1 MPRPILIDLY
11 FTLIE
16 PDPGLQWFNASAELL
31 GIAPAVLRDAS
42 MPSFNDR
49 MIGTITTPE
58 EVIDHALAQLGRR
71 VDRQTYAQLVARRW
85 EFFHGLRL
93 YADVMP
99 TLTTLRTRGHQLAL
113 VTNCSAETEVALD
126 RLGLRPLFDVLAL
139 SCAVK
144 AAKPDPAIYQY
155 ALDGLGIDPATAVYV
170 GDGDTEEH
178 AGAAG
183 FGMTTVLL
191 SRPGATERKVQADY
205 TIASL
210 LDLFDLAALQED

>member
-16 PDPGLQWFNASAELL
+16 PDPALQWFNASAELL
-31 GIAPAVLRDAS
+31 GVTPAILRDAS

-58 EVIDHALAQLGRR
+58 EVINHALAQLGRR
-71 VDRQTYAQLVARRW
+71 VDPETYARLVALRW
-85 EFFHGLRL
+85 DFFHGLRR
-93 YADVMP
+93 YPDVLP
-99 TLTTLRTRGHQLAL
+99 ALTTLRQRGHAIAL

-126 RLGLRPLFDVLAL
+126 RLELRPLFDVLAL
-139 SCAVK
+139 SSSLK

-155 ALDGLGIDPATAVYV
+155 AIDGLGIDPASAVYV

-178 AGAAG
+178 AGAAH

-191 SRPGATERKVQADY
+191 SRPGATVRNVQADY

-210 LDLFDLAALQED
+210 LELLDLPALQA